1 METKS
6 PEVTEVK
13 CEENKGGLK
22 FEVILAEANPTG
34 TPPRRVPSPTNTPST
49 IEKIEQKLKAAE
61 ERRVSLE
68 STRKANIK
76 AKLERASEAK
86 EKRETYD
93 ETFKNSTK
101 TALEQ
106 KLEATEEKREA
117 YISDM
122 KAKLKDHERRVEA
135 VRNNK
140 VRLSNSHEEETEETT
155 ASSG

>member
-1 METKS
+1 MENKNS
-6 PEVTEVK
+6 EVTEVK

-34 TPPRRVPSPTNTPST
+34 TPPRRVPSPTNTTPST

-76 AKLERASEAK
+76 AQLERASEAK
-86 EKRETYD
+86 EKRENFD

-106 KLEATEEKREA
+106 KLEATEEKRGA
-117 YISDM
+117 YISDL

-140 VRLSNSHEEETEETT
+140 VRLSNSHEEETT

>member
-1 METKS
+1 MENKS

-34 TPPRRVPSPTNTPST
+34 TPPRRVPSPTNLTPST

-76 AKLERASEAK
+76 AQLERASEAK
-86 EKRETYD
+86 EKRENYD

-117 YISDM
+117 YISDL

-140 VRLSNSHEEETEETT
+140 VRLSNSHEEETT